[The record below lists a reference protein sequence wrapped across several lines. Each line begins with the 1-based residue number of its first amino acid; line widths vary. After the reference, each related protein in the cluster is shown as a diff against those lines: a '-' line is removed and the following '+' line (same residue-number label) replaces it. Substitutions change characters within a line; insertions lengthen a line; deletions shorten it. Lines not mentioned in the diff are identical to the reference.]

1 MRATSGA
8 IVFYLHPPP
17 LPLLALPMDATQPSP
32 ALVQN
37 ALLVA
42 QAGLQQPCPVQR
54 RCSSSSGGTS
64 RGRSWLAESD
74 RHKRHE
80 RRHLT
85 SPELSTSGLSAFR
98 FFLCSSPPALFFFFS
113 LPLVSGQGL
122 GRNAHHPL
130 RTLFYFVLLSPPT
143 YPGPPLSQLAS
154 AAASLNLP
162 SSSWAAYASSTGS

>member
-1 MRATSGA
+1 MLVAANRALVVVVPAAGAAGWLRVTVTSGMSVSRYSA
-8 IVFYLHPPP
+8 LGSLPEVP
-17 LPLLALPMDATQPSP
+17 LII
-32 ALVQN
+32 
-37 ALLVA
+37 
-42 QAGLQQPCPVQR
+42 
-54 RCSSSSGGTS
+54 
-64 RGRSWLAESD
+64 
-74 RHKRHE
+74 RHLG
-80 RRHLT
+80 RHLT